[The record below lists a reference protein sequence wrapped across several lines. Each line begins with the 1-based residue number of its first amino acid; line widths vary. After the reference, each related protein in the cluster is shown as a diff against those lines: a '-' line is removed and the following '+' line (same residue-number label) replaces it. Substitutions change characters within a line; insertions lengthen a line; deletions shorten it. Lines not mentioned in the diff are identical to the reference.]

1 MIFLLEYGN
10 LVHGRDSDSDDQS
23 HSFVF
28 TFESSNPNN
37 EEKADR
43 NINTSLSDSFDR
55 TSSQRHI
62 SSDQL
67 RYESSSSTGLESMLK
82 GKCLVDQGKS
92 VNVYVE
98 YIPYR
103 DMTPQTPRFERQLP
117 DHHRTYYQSPKQ
129 QQQHT
134 FHQMIPNTPRLH
146 GSLDAAEQV
155 HPSWSQSNLY
165 LPKMNRTSSP
175 PGDGFMTSEVDNRHS
190 PVEFSTLQ
198 MLSDQQL
205 GLHPTERNH
214 SFFIPVSA
222 QHIANLPQLKIT
234 TPSLS
239 RSNSLSSH
247 QLSTDRTASME
258 LDEVGI
264 MSGSHHMTTSSASTL
279 ISPQNP
285 QRHSNGANF
294 YEVAESMAHH
304 LLQYDRS
311 HHDKIGEKY
320 SKEAQTGG
328 MEDYLLCL
336 LPGHVTDDGNK
347 MQHPQSQQ
355 QNDNADSLL
364 SSSAYHH

>member
-1 MIFLLEYGN
+1 M
-10 LVHGRDSDSDDQS
+10 VHGRDSDSDDQS

-43 NINTSLSDSFDR
+43 SINTSLSESFDR
-55 TSSQRHI
+55 TSSPRHI
-62 SSDQL
+62 SPDKL
-67 RYESSSSTGLESMLK
+67 RYEPSSSTGLESMLK
-82 GKCLVDQGKS
+82 GKCLLDQGKS

-98 YIPYR
+98 YIPYH

-117 DHHRTYYQSPKQ
+117 DHHRVYYQSPQQRQ
-129 QQQHT
+129 QQQHSL
-134 FHQMIPNTPRLH
+134 HQMIPNTPRLH
-146 GSLDAAEQV
+146 GSIDASEQV
-155 HPSWSQSNLY
+155 HSSWNQSNLF
-165 LPKMNRTSSP
+165 LSKMNRSSSP

-214 SFFIPVSA
+214 SFFVPLSA

-264 MSGSHHMTTSSASTL
+264 MSGNHHLTTSSASTL
-279 ISPQNP
+279 ISPHNP
-285 QRHSNGANF
+285 QRQSNSLFSTCPANKGANF
-294 YEVAESMAHH
+294 YEVAESMTHH
-304 LLQYDRS
+304 LLQY
-311 HHDKIGEKY
+311 GEKY

-347 MQHPQSQQ
+347 QHQPQQ

-364 SSSAYHH
+364 TSSAFHH